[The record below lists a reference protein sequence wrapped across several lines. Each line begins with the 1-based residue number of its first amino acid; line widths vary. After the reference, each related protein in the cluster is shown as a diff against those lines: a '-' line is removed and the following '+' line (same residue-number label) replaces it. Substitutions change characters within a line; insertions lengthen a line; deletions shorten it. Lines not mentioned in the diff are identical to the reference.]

1 MENTSAKAEATRKAI
16 LINGLPASGK
26 TSVGRALV
34 DQFHAPLLTL
44 DTIKEPMFNNLGI
57 GDRAY
62 NRVLSKTCKEI
73 IWALIADFPKDS
85 LVILDVW
92 FGFAPFDSV
101 VEGLRQAGI
110 GKFVEIWCTA
120 PGELLAK
127 RYLERINL
135 RHKGHP
141 GADYAPELAE
151 VARRALPMSLGPV
164 YTVDTSDP
172 SLVDNEAIF
181 RWVSKE
187 LDIPYP
193 LLVL

>member
-1 MENTSAKAEATRKAI
+1 MDNTHGLSEGTRKAI

-26 TSVGRALV
+26 TYIGRALV
-34 DQFHAPLLTL
+34 DQFRAPLLTL

-57 GDRAY
+57 GDREY
-62 NRVLSKTCKEI
+62 NRKLSKTCKEI
-73 IWALIADFPKDS
+73 IWALIADFPKDV

-101 VEGLRQAGI
+101 LEGLKHAGI
-110 GKFVEIWCTA
+110 GKFVEVWCTA
-120 PGELLAK
+120 PGDILAK

-151 VARRALPMSLGPV
+151 TAKRAVPMNLGPV
-164 YTVDTSDP
+164 YTIDSSDP
-172 SLVDNEAIF
+172 SAINNDALF
-181 RWVSKE
+181 RWVSRE
-187 LDIPYP
+187 LNIPYP
-193 LLVL
+193 

>member
-1 MENTSAKAEATRKAI
+1 MDNSLVKTEATRKAI

-34 DQFHAPLLTL
+34 NQFRAPLLTL

-57 GDRAY
+57 GDREY
-62 NRVLSKTCKEI
+62 NRKLSKTCKEI
-73 IWALIADFPKDS
+73 IWALVADFPKGS
-85 LVILDVW
+85 LAILDVY

-101 VEGLRQAGI
+101 LEGLKHAGI

-127 RYLERINL
+127 RYLERVGL

-141 GADYAPELAE
+141 GADYAPELIE
-151 VARRALPMSLGPV
+151 VAKRAVPMGLSPV
-164 YTVDTSDP
+164 YTIDTSDP
-172 SLVDNEAIF
+172 AAVDNEALF

-193 LLVL
+193 